1 MKINFFK
8 LNRNRRFNYTPRYYK
23 GKEEVNDPS
32 GISRFNFESRFS
44 KYRDAYNKNDF
55 GQRWSDERKKM
66 RVLEAIPWGNC
77 SEPRSESNETTPEIQ
92 NPTLTGPATELFKPL
107 LQSGPG

>member
-44 KYRDAYNKNDF
+44 KLGMHIIKTILVRGGVMK
-55 GQRWSDERKKM
+55 EKK
-66 RVLEAIPWGNC
+66 
-77 SEPRSESNETTPEIQ
+77 
-92 NPTLTGPATELFKPL
+92 
-107 LQSGPG
+107 

>member
-8 LNRNRRFNYTPRYYK
+8 LKRNRRFNYTPRHYK

-44 KYRDAYNKNDF
+44 KYRDVYNKNDF

-66 RVLEAIPWGNC
+66 RVYSNRYFSIRLVAIILALTLIFLYIIDFDLEIFKV
-77 SEPRSESNETTPEIQ
+77 Q
-92 NPTLTGPATELFKPL
+92 N
-107 LQSGPG
+107 

>member
-66 RVLEAIPWGNC
+66 RGHSNRYFSIRLVAIILALTLIFLYIIDFDLEIFKV
-77 SEPRSESNETTPEIQ
+77 Q
-92 NPTLTGPATELFKPL
+92 N
-107 LQSGPG
+107 